1 MPDIQRINPDGLAS
15 PPGGRYAHVVTAGNL
30 VWIAGQTSRGP
41 DGTVI
46 GKGDTLT
53 QARQVNANLRTA
65 IESAGGS
72 LSDIVK
78 VTIFLTPDADVEA
91 ARRAQNE
98 YRDENAPPASFD
110 GVRPCARASRLP
122 HRGRGVRGRRSG
134 VVSTGA
140 PGPSCP
146 DSSAR
151 PPNDRRGRQ
160 RAVAAQLSPLS
171 AGSRPPP
178 ARLGLGEEAADGLV
192 EGGRLLEIAG
202 MAGLRE
208 DDEAR
213 TRGTVRRRKSDG
225 SMHGSSSSPQTT
237 SIGRSIRARSAS
249 RA

>member
-98 YRDENAPPASFD
+98 YRDENAPPASSMVFVHALAHPD
-110 GVRPCARASRLP
+110 YLIEVEAFAVVD
-122 HRGRGVRGRRSG
+122 RGS
-134 VVSTGA
+134 
-140 PGPSCP
+140 
-146 DSSAR
+146 
-151 PPNDRRGRQ
+151 
-160 RAVAAQLSPLS
+160 
-171 AGSRPPP
+171 
-178 ARLGLGEEAADGLV
+178 
-192 EGGRLLEIAG
+192 
-202 MAGLRE
+202 
-208 DDEAR
+208 
-213 TRGTVRRRKSDG
+213 
-225 SMHGSSSSPQTT
+225 
-237 SIGRSIRARSAS
+237 
-249 RA
+249 